1 MSYCCVREPH
11 IISKNTFG
19 IPKNDQEKKWE
30 EALGIIF
37 KKWDRICS
45 SHFKES
51 DITSTWSSGEAHSKY
66 TVSVYYI
73 D

>member
-1 MSYCCVREPH
+1 MT
-11 IISKNTFG
+11 K
-19 IPKNDQEKKWE
+19 KKKWE

-45 SHFKES
+45 SHFKEA
-51 DITSTWSSGEAHSKY
+51 DLIGTWSLGEGHIKY
-66 TVSVYYI
+66 TVSVYYK